1 MQNDRAITTM
11 LEQFGRYP
19 VPTPEQ
25 QILYARQVR
34 AWLDAEASG
43 EPYPP
48 SIRKRGIRAKQRMI
62 EGNLRLVVS
71 VVNKYRRIWTGHPD
85 RFEDLIQE
93 GSLGLTRAVE
103 KFEPTKGYKFST
115 YAFWW
120 ISQAVSRAADPLTT
134 PIRVPEEAGQAYYKL
149 SRLISSYQ
157 AENGF
162 RPSIDW
168 LIANTGYSRSKVE
181 RCVVI
186 GRVRAVSSLDQL
198 TKAGDSEAGAL
209 IDFVSYEEQSDPEED
224 LERDNQK
231 QALKQLMTQLPEPD
245 QQLLAAVFGEGLTF
259 SEYGRRLGVCR
270 ETARKHC
277 GLAITKLKRLA
288 AANPQLVAA

>member
-1 MQNDRAITTM
+1 
-11 LEQFGRYP
+11 
-19 VPTPEQ
+19 
-25 QILYARQVR
+25 
-34 AWLDAEASG
+34 
-43 EPYPP
+43 
-48 SIRKRGIRAKQRMI
+48 MI
-62 EGNLRLVVS
+62 ESNLRLVVS
-71 VVNKYRRIWTGHPD
+71 IVNKYRRVWSENPSL
-85 RFEDLIQE
+85 FEDLIQE
-93 GSLGLTRAVE
+93 GVLGLNRAIE
-103 KFEPTKGYKFST
+103 KFDSTRGYTFST

-120 ISQAVSRAADPLTT
+120 ISQAISRGVGPLTSV
-134 PIRVPEEAGQAYYKL
+134 IRVPEEASSSFFKL

-162 RPSIDW
+162 RPPIDW
-168 LIANTGYSRSKVE
+168 LVASSGFSRSKVE

-198 TKAGDSEAGAL
+198 TKAGDSAAGDTL
-209 IDFVSYEEQSDPEED
+209 VNFVSYEEQSDPEED

-231 QALKQLMTQLPEPD
+231 QALNQLMAQLPEAD
-245 QQLLAAVFGEGLTF
+245 QRLLNAIFGEGLTF
-259 SEYGRRLGVCR
+259 SQYGRRLGVCR